1 MKFFD
6 NCIYTPKLML
16 VPLIISWPDDLD
28 ELVFSNHT
36 SIIDEETLNKVII
49 DTGFVTEDSDSN
61 NS

>member
-1 MKFFD
+1 
-6 NCIYTPKLML
+6 ML